1 METKFTQSI
10 KLFLN
15 KSQDLF
21 LYIKEVDL
29 NQNAV
34 IFCCVINS
42 MKVNLN
48 ELQKQKLV
56 IKQVTEMTEIIY
68 TQIIYTQIIYT
79 KIIYTQIEIINS
91 ISFNLN
97 LVQVLT

>member
-29 NQNAV
+29 DQNAV
-34 IFCCVINS
+34 ILCCVINS

-56 IKQVTEMTEIIY
+56 IKQVTFMTEIIY
-68 TQIIYTQIIYT
+68 TQIIYA
-79 KIIYTQIEIINS
+79 QIEIINS